1 MNTGFTY
8 EQASEIC
15 EDFEDLVD
23 TDLRI
28 SSNDELIDCVIEHV
42 VMVPYA
48 EEDKYA
54 FMQLYKQSGNPAEAL
69 QAYKGDVYDVLIIA
83 HNLKNNADIITQTIG
98 DYISSNGVRY
108 NFPEA

>member
-8 EQASEIC
+8 EQAAEIC
-15 EDFEDLVD
+15 EEFVELVD

-28 SSNDELIDCVIEHV
+28 SSNNKLIDCVIEHV
-42 VMVPYA
+42 LIVPYA

-69 QAYKGDVYDVLIIA
+69 QACKGDVYDVLIIA
-83 HNLKNNADIITQTIG
+83 HNLKNTADIITQTIG